1 MLAYSV
7 LILLNAKT
15 ESSHPPISLDDF
27 GGFSLLNK
35 NFWRKPKVFLEKILP
50 FAKKFVT
57 SYQKSIVNLIGY
69 ENQETHKGSERG
81 FSTF

>member
-1 MLAYSV
+1 MLACSV

-35 NFWRKPKVFLEKILP
+35 NFLVKTQNFSGKNFAVCKKVRNFVSEINC
-50 FAKKFVT
+50 KFNR
-57 SYQKSIVNLIGY
+57 I
-69 ENQETHKGSERG
+69 
-81 FSTF
+81 